1 MALTCELCGGSDFVK
16 QDGMFVCQGCNSKYS
31 VEEARKLMGVSGG
44 DGPTVVKVD
53 QSGELANLY
62 ELARRAKKDL
72 NSEKAGRYY
81 DQIIVKD
88 PHSWEANFYTVY
100 YQSMQCKIAEI
111 QSAAIRMSNCEDTV
125 LELIRDYV
133 EDPAEKK
140 RAVDEIGAKLIE
152 ISRMLFNA
160 AKNHYDGIGYQ
171 IRSNYTQEML
181 NNCCAARDILY
192 NYGDHLIKIFGDT
205 YGAAVAVPCWKVAI
219 GQHQSLLS
227 YFAQKEL
234 NINNIR
240 GYVAKI
246 KKYDSSYVEPNLTV
260 PTSSGGCYVA
270 TAVYGSYD
278 CPQVWTLRRYRDNT
292 LAETWYGR
300 AFVRTYYAISPTL
313 VKWFGKTEWFKK
325 MWRGKLDRMVSKL
338 NGQGVEDTPYND
350 RVW

>member
-1 MALTCELCGGSDFVK
+1 MALTCELCGGTDFVK
-16 QDGMFVCQGCNSKYS
+16 QDGMFVCQNCSSKYS

-44 DGPTVVKVD
+44 EGPTVVKVD
-53 QSGELANLY
+53 QSSELANLY

-100 YQSMQCKIAEI
+100 YQSMQCKIDEI
-111 QSAAIRMSNCEDTV
+111 QSASIRMSNCEDTV

-160 AKNHYDGIGYQ
+160 AKNHYDGISLQ
-171 IRSNYTQEML
+171 IRNNYTQEML

-205 YGAAVAVPCWKVAI
+205 YGAAVAAPCWKVAI
-219 GQHQSLLS
+219 GQHQSLLR

-234 NINNIR
+234 NINNIK
-240 GYVAKI
+240 GYVAKV
-246 KKYDSSYVEPNLTV
+246 KKYDPSYVEPNLTV
-260 PTSSGGCYVA
+260 PASGGCYVA

-278 CPQVWTLRRYRDNT
+278 CPQVWTLRRFRDNT

-325 MWRGKLDRMVSKL
+325 MWRGKLDRLVNKL
-338 NGQGVEDTPYND
+338 NGKGVEDTPYND
-350 RVW
+350 RLW